1 MAGTEFLHGTR
12 LIIDENSYIELRVM
26 STSTIGVVCTAD
38 DADPEVFPLNRCV
51 IVTDA
56 KKAVLKAGKTGTL
69 AETLKGIDEE
79 VRTAIIVVRVE
90 EGTTDEE
97 TYANVIGKID
107 PLTDSY
113 TGLKAL
119 ELAKAQT
126 GLQPRIL
133 GIPKY
138 DKSEAVF
145 KALQAYADKFYG
157 FAYGSCSHCSS
168 VADALLYREKFGD
181 AYGMLFYGDL
191 IQFDTE
197 TAIQRE
203 HYAVPKLLG
212 LRAKLDQER
221 GWHHSI
227 SNKQLSQVLGLTKEV
242 SYAGLNG
249 YGTDAN
255 VLNEAGISCFV
266 QDGGF
271 RTWGNRTTAAADSSM
286 YFEVSA
292 RSSQVIGITLAEL
305 LKDMLQDNPMSP
317 ALLDLFKQR
326 GDAVLSNWTK
336 EGRILGG
343 EIMLHPDMN
352 SNDDLMK
359 GRPDWVVDYTP
370 AIPIES
376 PGLTVRLTDKFITNA
391 IGG

>member
-1 MAGTEFLHGTR
+1 MMAGTEFLHGTR
-12 LIIDENSYIELRVM
+12 LIIEEDSYIELRVM
-26 STSTIGVVCTAD
+26 STAIIGVVCTAE

-51 IVTDA
+51 LVTDA
-56 KKAVLKAGKTGTL
+56 KKAGLKAGKKGTL

-79 VRTAIIVVRVE
+79 VRAPIVVVRVA
-90 EGTTDEE
+90 EGETDEE

-107 PLTDSY
+107 PTTDSY
-113 TGLKAL
+113 TGIKAL
-119 ELAKAQT
+119 ELAKAQI

-138 DKSEAVF
+138 DESEAVF
-145 KALQAYADKFYG
+145 KALQAYAKKFYG
-157 FAYGSCSHCSS
+157 FVYGSCSHCAS

-191 IQFDTE
+191 LQFDTE

-212 LRAKLDQER
+212 LRAKLDQDR
-221 GWHHSI
+221 GWHYSI
-227 SNKQLSQVLGLTKEV
+227 SNNQLSNVLGLSKEV
-242 SYAGLNG
+242 SYAGING

-271 RTWGNRTTAAADSSM
+271 RTWGNRTTAAPDSSM

-305 LKDMLQDNPMSP
+305 LKNMLQDQPMSP
-317 ALLDLFKQR
+317 VLLDQFKQR
-326 GDAVLSNWTK
+326 GDSVLADWTRA
-336 EGRILGG
+336 GRILGG
-343 EIMLHPDMN
+343 EIILNPELN
-352 SNDDLMK
+352 GNDDLMK
-359 GRPDWVVDYTP
+359 GRPDWIVDYTP
-370 AIPIES
+370 AIPTES
-376 PGLTVRLTDKFITNA
+376 PGLTVRLTDKFVTNA
-391 IGG
+391 I

>member
-1 MAGTEFLHGTR
+1 MSTTFLHGTR
-12 LIIDENSYIELRVM
+12 LVIEEDSYIELRAMATDV
-26 STSTIGVVCTAD
+26 IGVVVTAE
-38 DADPEVFPLNRCV
+38 DADAEIFPLNRCV
-51 IVTDA
+51 LVTDA
-56 KKAVLKAGKTGTL
+56 KKAMLKAGKKGTL
-69 AETLKGIDEE
+69 SETLKGIDEE
-79 VRTAIIVVRVE
+79 VRAPIVVVRVA
-90 EGTTDEE
+90 EGETDEE
-97 TYANVIGKID
+97 TYANIIGKID
-107 PLTDSY
+107 ETTDSY
-113 TGLKAL
+113 TGIKAL
-119 ELAKAQT
+119 ELAKAQI

-138 DKSEAVF
+138 DKFEAVT

-157 FAYGSCSHCSS
+157 FVYSSCSHC
-168 VADALLYREKFGD
+168 ATIAEALLYRENFGN

-191 IQFDTE
+191 LQFDAE

-221 GWHHSI
+221 GWHYSI
-227 SNKQLSQVLGLTKEV
+227 SNNQLSNVVGLSKEV
-242 SYAGLNG
+242 SYAGING

-266 QDGGF
+266 QDSGF
-271 RTWGNRTTAAADSSM
+271 RTWGNRTTSAPDSSM

-305 LKDMLQDNPMSP
+305 LKNMLQDKPMTP
-317 ALLDLFKQR
+317 ALLDQFKQR
-326 GDAVLSNWTK
+326 GDSVLADWTRA
-336 EGRILGG
+336 GRILGG
-343 EIMLHPDMN
+343 EIMLHPELN
-352 SNDDLMK
+352 GNDALMS

-370 AIPIES
+370 AIPLES
-376 PGLTVRLTDKFITNA
+376 PGLTVRLTDKFVTNA